1 MDWVILGAIII
12 TVTLFT
18 YGFLTYWDSRRKLKE
33 RLKNPE
39 KTLSTA
45 LRGRGEEESPAQ
57 KRFLELLSFSGQW
70 ALKDQQEVSRLR
82 ASLINAGYRHPNAP
96 AIYFGLRVLTAL
108 LLPFPFLAYCVIQ
121 GKITTINL
129 IIAFWFAGMGFFL
142 PTYLLRVKIR
152 KRQDRLDKALPDVLD
167 LIIICMEA
175 GLSLNGTL
183 NRVAEEIR
191 GIYKDFYN
199 ELLIT
204 TIEIRTGIPWHEAL
218 NNLGQRTGVQSVRS
232 LVALMIQSD
241 RLGASIAQAL
251 RTHADFVRVQR
262 ALRAEEQA
270 SKLAVKL
277 LFPLIC
283 FIFPAMFI
291 VILGP
296 AVIRISKILLPTLG
310 Q

>member
-1 MDWVILGAIII
+1 
-12 TVTLFT
+12 
-18 YGFLTYWDSRRKLKE
+18 
-33 RLKNPE
+33 
-39 KTLSTA
+39 
-45 LRGRGEEESPAQ
+45 
-57 KRFLELLSFSGQW
+57 
-70 ALKDQQEVSRLR
+70 
-82 ASLINAGYRHPNAP
+82 
-96 AIYFGLRVLTAL
+96 
-108 LLPFPFLAYCVIQ
+108 
-121 GKITTINL
+121 
-129 IIAFWFAGMGFFL
+129 MGFFL

-183 NRVAEEIR
+183 NLVVEEIR

-204 TIEIRTGIPWHEAL
+204 TNEIRTGIPWHEAL

>member
-183 NRVAEEIR
+183 NLVVEEIR

-204 TIEIRTGIPWHEAL
+204 TNEIRTGIPWHEAL
-218 NNLGQRTGVQSVRS
+218 NNLGQRTGVPSVRS

-251 RTHADFVRVQR
+251 CTHADFVRVQR